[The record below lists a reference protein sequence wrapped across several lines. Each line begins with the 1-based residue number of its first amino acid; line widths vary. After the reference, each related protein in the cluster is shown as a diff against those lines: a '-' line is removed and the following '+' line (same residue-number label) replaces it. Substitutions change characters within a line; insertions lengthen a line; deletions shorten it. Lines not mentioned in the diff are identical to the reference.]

1 MRCSILA
8 LSAVVAVTFSQAASA
23 ENSPATRLSLRGLP
37 GVGVRIQPLS
47 EDAQRLGISAERLE
61 GLVRTRLKAADISM
75 LSPVE
80 QQRTA
85 GRPGLSLHVAALGLE
100 NDEFLY
106 SVHLDLRQWVALLGN
121 PGATLET
128 ALAVPATTW
137 SPEYRFGIAPSDAVR
152 ADVLTAVGQMVDEF
166 VEAYRRANPKPRPVP

>member
-1 MRCSILA
+1 MRNLIPALLA
-8 LSAVVAVTFSQAASA
+8 VLAVAFSQTASA

-61 GLVRTRLKAADISM
+61 GLLRTRLKAADISL

-85 GRPGLSLHVAALGLE
+85 GRPGLSLHVAALSLE

-106 SVHLDLRQWVALLGN
+106 SVHLDLRQWVALLAN
-121 PGATLET
+121 PDATLET
-128 ALAVPATTW
+128 ALSVPATTW
-137 SPEYRFGIAPSDAVR
+137 APDYRFGIAPSDRVQE
-152 ADVLTAVGQMVDEF
+152 DLLTAVGHMVDEF
-166 VEAYRRANPKPRPVP
+166 VEAYRRANPMARPVP